1 MPERIKVNQFDHDKN
16 ALEFTI
22 YNGASL
28 FVAPSGA
35 TVMIEGHKAD
45 GTGFQYEAVIE
56 GSVVIAD
63 LEEQMTVVAGETVT
77 ELVIRDSAGNRIGT
91 ANFILDV
98 EPAALGDDTVISET
112 DLPMIQKAAN
122 NVDLIMEKSAQVQ
135 ADAAQVASDKAA
147 AQTARTGAETARTGA
162 ETAQAAAETAQEA
175 AKAAQTA
182 AETAK
187 TAAQTAQG
195 LAETARTGAETA
207 QAAAETAQDNA
218 EGFAE
223 DAEAWATGKRGGVA
237 VPATDETYHNNSEYY
252 AGLAHDA
259 ADEAQRIVDDLGYP
273 INPKGSI
280 TFANLPTSGMEYGW
294 MYNVTDDFTTDSR
307 FVEGSGIRYNG
318 GAEVYWT
325 SQDKW
330 SVMAGAGVT
339 GVKGAAESTY
349 RKGQINITPENIG
362 LGNVN
367 NTSDADKPIST
378 AQQAGLDEKVNW
390 SEQNIL
396 GAKNL
401 IPYPY
406 AETTKTL
413 GGITFTDNGDGTI
426 TANGTATS
434 TVYFLLLLATQEPIP
449 IKSGKYILSGTEADK
464 GDVRLY
470 LRYQGDTVW
479 TMTHLGVET
488 ELILDNDTVITSIGL
503 QILANNVITDQVIK
517 PMLRLAS
524 IADDTYAPYA
534 KTNKQLTDDITS
546 HAELISENAVNI
558 ESNADA
564 IADIVNVYGS
574 KNLLPYPYYY
584 TTITTNGITFT
595 DNGDGSVTVNGTNT
609 SSSAI
614 HFGFYNTL
622 GTNWIIEPNTEY
634 IVSFELKNAN
644 NLSFYVNV
652 NNTDISAIRN
662 KSTGYYEAKFKTPS
676 AYTTRFTIAM
686 YIQASSTETNAI
698 VYPML
703 RLASIKDETYVP
715 YVQTNKQLMEHTNE
729 ALERIG
735 KAGKNLIPYPY
746 YSPSGKVNRGVT
758 FTYDSDGVVT
768 CNGTSTNEQAYIILN
783 RHIKLEQ
790 GVKYILSA
798 EHEEGCFA
806 ILYFKNSDYT
816 DNRVD
821 VNIVYENGVV
831 RNATNANYASLLYS
845 GTYHNSAEIT
855 VSATTY
861 ADIQARVNNNVT
873 VENAIIKPMLR
884 LASITDDTWEPY
896 SPTLEEANKQKISWT
911 AAEKSVKKNLLVYPY
926 ENTTKTVNGITFT
939 DNGDGTVSVSG
950 TKTSSNDAVFY
961 FDSVAA
967 SDIVN
972 IVNRPYAGG
981 KKYIISS
988 GGYYDQQTFMWIRF
1002 YPTEDRSVGNSILVQ
1017 LKTSDKAIVDL
1028 SAYPNIYGFRGGITV
1043 YGADTSVPNVTFK
1056 PMIRDASIQDD
1067 TWASYIKDNAELMEA
1082 DEELKEL
1089 DEKRVTWKANRILG
1103 AKNLIPYPYSDATI
1117 TKNGMAFTDNGD
1129 GSVTVNG
1136 TATASTSYYFT
1147 PIDWYQDIIGRFI
1160 LSSGGTE
1167 LTNSFK
1173 MTIESPAGTNYNLEN
1188 SGELTVNLTATTRN
1202 IRLFITSG
1210 TTVNNVTVYPML
1222 RLAEDTDKAYQP
1234 YAMTNSELTESLT
1247 LFGTCETAADQ
1258 QVKVVNVVGRFK
1270 LRAGATI
1277 GVRFSV
1283 NNTFS
1288 VTAENTIKLNVG
1300 GTGEYEIRANDSAIV
1315 TGTNTTYYGRAKYVN
1330 SYMFDGTYWIW
1341 QSSSADNNTT
1351 YNAMSIAELVA
1362 GTATAGRTQRA
1373 DYLKKGIL
1381 ALSTQYGT
1389 CDTAAATA
1397 AKVVVTSNTNF
1408 VLFPGAQVMVK
1419 FTNTNTAQNP
1429 TLNVNNTGAKPIIYA
1444 GTVITTSNLAWAGT
1458 ANRYMRYI
1466 YNGGS
1471 WIFSGWDSDDNTTYT
1486 NMTETEAV
1494 AGTSTTA
1501 RSISAA
1507 VMKKAIEAHG
1517 GSGGGTSTT
1526 LWENSDPSVNF
1537 TSQTVNIG
1545 DVSEYSAIAVD
1556 WYDASGSAYKTS
1568 LFEPGRSFAI
1578 REVLPGVSGSIP
1590 FMIYRSF
1597 SWSTA
1602 NLTFLISS
1610 CDRKAMNAT
1619 TSNTNNAYLI
1629 PYRIRGIK

>member
-1 MPERIKVNQFDHDKN
+1 MIQHRKNLNLIPGRVPERIKVNQFDHDKN

-187 TAAQTAQG
+187 TGAQTAQG

-207 QAAAETAQDNA
+207 QTAAETAQGNA
-218 EGFAE
+218 EDFAE

-325 SQDKW
+325 SQNKW

-339 GVKGAAESTY
+339 GVKGAAETTY

-378 AQQAGLDEKVNW
+378 AQQAALDEKVNW

-406 AETTKTL
+406 KRVELSGTTYTAN
-413 GGITFTDNGDGTI
+413 GITFTVEDDNSVTL
-426 TANGTATS
+426 NGTATAGAEY
-434 TVYFLLLLATQEPIP
+434 TLVAARTLTFLDN
-449 IKSGKYILSGTEADK
+449 GKKYTASLE
-464 GDVRLY
+464 GDVYGIQMSITRQLN
-470 LRYQGDTVW
+470 GTNINPIIAV
-479 TMTHLGVET
+479 
-488 ELILDNDTVITSIGL
+488 NDTEVEFIQDDSFN
-503 QILANNVITDQVIK
+503 QIWIYIWVTNGTTFDQVNVK

-546 HAELISENAVNI
+546 HAELISANAVNI

-622 GTNWIIEPNTEY
+622 GSDWIIEPNTKY
-634 IVSFELKNAN
+634 IVSFELKNTN

-652 NNTDISAIRN
+652 NNTDIAAIRN
-662 KSTGYYEAKFKTPS
+662 KSTGYYEAEFTTPDT
-676 AYTTRFTIAM
+676 YTTRFAIAM
-686 YIQASSTETNAI
+686 YISANLTETNAI

-703 RLASIKDETYVP
+703 RLASIEDPTYVP
-715 YVQTNKQLMEHTNE
+715 YVQTNKELMEHTNE
-729 ALERIG
+729 ALVRIG

-896 SPTLEEANKQKISWT
+896 SPTLEEANKQKITWE
-911 AAEKSVKKNLLVYPY
+911 A
-926 ENTTKTVNGITFT
+926 NG
-939 DNGDGTVSVSG
+939 
-950 TKTSSNDAVFY
+950 
-961 FDSVAA
+961 
-967 SDIVN
+967 
-972 IVNRPYAGG
+972 
-981 KKYIISS
+981 
-988 GGYYDQQTFMWIRF
+988 
-1002 YPTEDRSVGNSILVQ
+1002 
-1017 LKTSDKAIVDL
+1017 
-1028 SAYPNIYGFRGGITV
+1028 
-1043 YGADTSVPNVTFK
+1043 
-1056 PMIRDASIQDD
+1056 
-1067 TWASYIKDNAELMEA
+1067 
-1082 DEELKEL
+1082 
-1089 DEKRVTWKANRILG
+1089 ILG

-1117 TKNGMAFTDNGD
+1117 TKNRMTFTDNGD

-1202 IRLFITSG
+1202 IRLFISSG

-1222 RLAEDTDKAYQP
+1222 RLAEDT
-1234 YAMTNSELTESLT
+1234 E
-1247 LFGTCETAADQ
+1247 
-1258 QVKVVNVVGRFK
+1258 
-1270 LRAGATI
+1270 
-1277 GVRFSV
+1277 
-1283 NNTFS
+1283 
-1288 VTAENTIKLNVG
+1288 
-1300 GTGEYEIRANDSAIV
+1300 
-1315 TGTNTTYYGRAKYVN
+1315 
-1330 SYMFDGTYWIW
+1330 
-1341 QSSSADNNTT
+1341 
-1351 YNAMSIAELVA
+1351 
-1362 GTATAGRTQRA
+1362 
-1373 DYLKKGIL
+1373 
-1381 ALSTQYGT
+1381 
-1389 CDTAAATA
+1389 
-1397 AKVVVTSNTNF
+1397 
-1408 VLFPGAQVMVK
+1408 
-1419 FTNTNTAQNP
+1419 
-1429 TLNVNNTGAKPIIYA
+1429 
-1444 GTVITTSNLAWAGT
+1444 
-1458 ANRYMRYI
+1458 
-1466 YNGGS
+1466 
-1471 WIFSGWDSDDNTTYT
+1471 
-1486 NMTETEAV
+1486 
-1494 AGTSTTA
+1494 
-1501 RSISAA
+1501 
-1507 VMKKAIEAHG
+1507 
-1517 GSGGGTSTT
+1517 
-1526 LWENSDPSVNF
+1526 
-1537 TSQTVNIG
+1537 
-1545 DVSEYSAIAVD
+1545 
-1556 WYDASGSAYKTS
+1556 
-1568 LFEPGRSFAI
+1568 
-1578 REVLPGVSGSIP
+1578 
-1590 FMIYRSF
+1590 
-1597 SWSTA
+1597 
-1602 NLTFLISS
+1602 
-1610 CDRKAMNAT
+1610 
-1619 TSNTNNAYLI
+1619 
-1629 PYRIRGIK
+1629 